1 MPGPMPTTDHLTHTD
16 TRRPGL
22 PDVPGY
28 ELQAEIGRGG
38 MGVVYAAK
46 QLATGRA
53 VAVKVIRDGALAGP
67 RELAR
72 FRIEAEAAARMS
84 HPNFVQILEVGEFD
98 GRPFLV
104 MERVDGVTLDKF
116 LAGRP
121 QPPRPAA
128 ELVRTLARAVAHAH
142 ERKVVHRDL
151 KPENVLLQKE
161 FTAEGA
167 AEGRLTTEAQGH
179 REDETDGSENVPLSS
194 LCPCASVV
202 SLPSAVNLVPKI
214 ADFGLAKRLDTDST
228 AWTQAGAVIG
238 TPAYMAPEQA
248 AGRVGDIGPPA
259 DIYSLGV
266 LLYELLAG
274 RTPFAADSWDR
285 LVQQVLGSD
294 PVPPSAHQP
303 DVPADL
309 ETVCLKCLEK
319 EISKRYA
326 TADELADDLDRFLSG
341 SPVSAVPA
349 TAAERLARAAER
361 DGYRIV
367 GEVGRG
373 PNSVVYHARYGPL
386 DQPVAVKV
394 FPAGFCTEAEWTAR
408 LRCGSG
414 PLAALTHPH
423 VVAVRQPAW
432 WDGRPALVSEFVPQG
447 NLKAQ
452 IGGKPQPVAD
462 AVRLVEKLT
471 ELAGYLHR
479 QGVAHGNLKPANVLL
494 AADGIPRASDP
505 HLMSGLFQ
513 CPLPFTE
520 QDPAHLAYLAP
531 EFVRDRT
538 AEPRPYTDVYGLGLI
553 LYELLTGRPPF
564 TAATAAEMLDEVLL
578 REPLPPSRLN
588 PHVDADLDAVCLR
601 CLRKDRWQRFSR
613 AYDLLVRLRR

>member
-1 MPGPMPTTDHLTHTD
+1 MPGPLPTTDHPTHTD

-28 ELQAEIGRGG
+28 VLHAEIGRGG
-38 MGVVYAAK
+38 MGVVYAAR
-46 QLATGRA
+46 QLDTGRA

-72 FRIEAEAAARMS
+72 FRIEAEAAARMA

-142 ERKVVHRDL
+142 QRQVVHRDL

-167 AEGRLTTEAQGH
+167 EGAEEIGKVKSLALI
-179 REDETDGSENVPLSS
+179 SVLS
-194 LCPCASVV
+194 AS
-202 SLPSAVNLVPKI
+202 SAPSAVNLVPKI

-294 PVPPSAHQP
+294 PLPPSAHQP

-319 EISKRYA
+319 EIGKRYA

-341 SPVSAVPA
+341 AAVSAVPA

-373 PNSVVYHARYGPL
+373 PQSVVYHARYGPL

-414 PLAALTHPH
+414 PLAALSHPH

-447 NLKAQ
+447 NLKSQ

-479 QGVAHGNLKPANVLL
+479 QGAAHGNLKPANVLL
-494 AADGIPRASDP
+494 AADGIPRAADP

-513 CPLPFTE
+513 CPLPLTE
-520 QDPAHLAYLAP
+520 QDPAHLVYLAP

-578 REPLPPSRLN
+578 REPVPPSRLN
-588 PHVDADLDAVCLR
+588 PHVDSELDAVCLR

>member
-1 MPGPMPTTDHLTHTD
+1 MPDPQVLSDQLTHPD

-28 ELQAEIGRGG
+28 DLQAEIGRGG
-38 MGVVYAAK
+38 MGVVYAAR
-46 QLATGRA
+46 QVATGRA

-72 FRIEAEAAARMS
+72 FRIEAEAAARMA
-84 HPNFVQILEVGEFD
+84 HPNFVQILEVGEYD

-104 MERVDGVTLDKF
+104 MERVEGVTLDKF
-116 LAGRP
+116 LAGHP
-121 QPPRPAA
+121 QPPRFAA

-142 ERKVVHRDL
+142 ERQIVHRDL
-151 KPENVLLQKE
+151 KPENVLLAGD
-161 FTAEGA
+161 T
-167 AEGRLTTEAQGH
+167 
-179 REDETDGSENVPLSS
+179 
-194 LCPCASVV
+194 
-202 SLPSAVNLVPKI
+202 PKI
-214 ADFGLAKRLDTDST
+214 TDFGLAKRLDTDST

-294 PVPPSAHQP
+294 PLPPSAHQP

-319 EISKRYA
+319 DIGKRYA
-326 TADELADDLDRFLSG
+326 TADELADDLDRFLTG

-373 PNSVVYHARYGPL
+373 PQSVVYHARYGPL

-423 VVAVRQPAW
+423 MVAVRQPAW

-447 NLKAQ
+447 SLATH

-479 QGVAHGNLKPANVLL
+479 QGAAHGNLKPANVLL
-494 AADGIPRASDP
+494 AADGIPRAADP

-513 CPLPFTE
+513 CPLPLTE
-520 QDPAHLAYLAP
+520 QDPAHLVYLAP

-564 TAATAAEMLDEVLL
+564 QAATAAEMLDEVLL
-578 REPLPPSRLN
+578 REPVPPSRLN
-588 PHVDADLDAVCLR
+588 PHVDSDLDAVCLR